1 MKKRGIKSILER
13 RKRKAFDHKDE
24 VMIGK
29 IVGVHGI
36 KGEVKIKAESDV
48 FEKQI
53 KVLDSIPVYRGTKR
67 EELQIESIKPYKD
80 LFIAKFKRI
89 DDRDEAEER
98 ICGELWIDK
107 SKQIELGEDEFYFS
121 DLIGSKVL
129 TEDGREIGILKEI
142 LEQPASH
149 ILEVEKNDGRKVLI
163 PFISKFVKDVDTKNK
178 KIVVS
183 LIEGMDE
190 I

>member
-36 KGEVKIKAESDV
+36 KGEVKIRAESDI
-48 FEKQI
+48 FERQI

-67 EELQIESIKPYKD
+67 EELQIESIKPYRN
-80 LFIAKFKRI
+80 LFVAKFKGI
-89 DDRDEAEER
+89 DDRSEAEER
-98 ICGELWIDK
+98 IGGELWINR
-107 SKQIELGEDEFYFS
+107 SKQIEPGEDEFYFS

-129 TEDGREIGILKEI
+129 TEEGERIGILKEI

>member
-1 MKKRGIKSILER
+1 MKRKSIKTILER

-48 FEKQI
+48 FERQI

-67 EELQIESIKPYKD
+67 EELQIESIKPLKR
-80 LFIAKFKRI
+80 LFIVKFKRI
-89 DDRDEAEER
+89 GDRSEAEER
-98 ICGELWIDK
+98 IGGELWIDK

-129 TEDGREIGILKEI
+129 TEDGERIGILKEI

-149 ILEVEKNDGRKVLI
+149 ILEVEKPDGSRVLI
-163 PFISKFVKDVDTKNK
+163 PFINQFVKDVDTKNK

-183 LIEGMDE
+183 LIEGML
-190 I
+190 

>member
-1 MKKRGIKSILER
+1 MKSKGIKIILER

-29 IVGVHGI
+29 IVGAHGI

-48 FEKQI
+48 FERQI
-53 KVLDSIPVYRGTKR
+53 KVLDYIPVYRGTKK

-80 LFIAKFKRI
+80 LFIVKFKRI
-89 DDRDEAEER
+89 DDRGEAEER
-98 ICGELWIDK
+98 IGGELWIDK
-107 SKQIELGEDEFYFS
+107 GRQIELGEEEFYFS
-121 DLIGSKVL
+121 DLIGCKVF
-129 TEDGREIGILKEI
+129 TEEGKRIGVLKEI

-149 ILEVEKNDGRKVLI
+149 ILKVEKPDGSKVLI
-163 PFISKFVKDVDTKNK
+163 PFINQFVKDVDIKNK

-183 LIEGMDE
+183 LIEGME
-190 I
+190 

>member
-36 KGEVKIKAESDV
+36 KGEVKIRAESDI
-48 FEKQI
+48 FERQI

-67 EELQIESIKPYKD
+67 EELQIESIKPYRN
-80 LFIAKFKRI
+80 LFVAKFKGI
-89 DDRDEAEER
+89 DDRGEAEER
-98 ICGELWIDK
+98 IGGELWIDR
-107 SKQIELGEDEFYFS
+107 SKQIEPGEDEFYFS

-129 TEDGREIGILKEI
+129 TEDGREIGVLKEI
-142 LEQPASH
+142 LEQPASY
-149 ILEVEKNDGRKVLI
+149 ILEVEKPDGNKVLI
-163 PFISKFVKDVDTKNK
+163 PFINQFVKDVDTENK